1 VARADGPSGVR
12 ERLLHAAETCVRRT
26 GIRRTTVAQI
36 AAEAGLSRAWLYQH
50 FPDKAALIG
59 AALLRTDERF
69 WVEARATVEAA
80 PDLPGQVA
88 AAILFARSRP
98 PDSLLLE
105 LREREPDAVEAMIG
119 TGLRQMLPGMATFWH
134 PYLRAAIARGE
145 ARADLDV
152 TSAAEWVLRMVI
164 SLVTIP
170 GDAVDADD
178 PEQLRDFLRY
188 LVRGLG

>member
-1 VARADGPSGVR
+1 VR
-12 ERLLHAAETCVRRT
+12 ERLLHAAETCVRRS

-36 AAEAGLSRAWLYQH
+36 AAEAGVSRAWLYQH
-50 FPDKAALIG
+50 FPDKASLIG

-80 PDLPGQVA
+80 PDLPGQIA

-98 PDSLLLE
+98 PDALVLE
-105 LREREPDAVEAMIG
+105 LREREPEAVEAMIG

-152 TSAAEWVLRMVI
+152 TSAAEWILRMVI

-178 PEQLRDFLRY
+178 PAQLRAFLQF